1 MYEPDIEA
9 LRAALG
15 QRLDT
20 LLERVVL
27 QVQQGVALLAVVVG
41 DVKLVVE
48 GGGGVITAAQ
58 AAAPR
63 LMRRR

>member
-1 MYEPDIEA
+1 MGRGVYEPDIEA

-48 GGGGVITAAQ
+48 GGGVVITAAHVYTY
-58 AAAPR
+58 
-63 LMRRR
+63 